1 MYAMTIEKLVEDA
14 KLRMGTPEQRQADI
28 KERSKKFNRRYDR
41 EMKNLQITPEL
52 LNKVMTI

>member
-1 MYAMTIEKLVEDA
+1 MTIEKLVEDA